1 MFTTFSENRYT
12 SRSFHTMPI
21 TYEIDS
27 ARALIRTTLAGFV
40 TFAEVMAHFAA
51 LENDPRRSGTMN
63 VLIDIRGMTSVPET
77 GQLRR
82 AAGRIEPER
91 SRLQY
96 GVCAMVAT
104 NPANISTGKL
114 FAVFARERF
123 RATTIVP
130 NLEEA
135 ERWLRDQEKKTA

>member
-1 MFTTFSENRYT
+1 
-12 SRSFHTMPI
+12 MPI

-27 ARALIRTTLAGFV
+27 ARALVRTTLVGFV
-40 TFAEVMAHFAA
+40 TFAEVMAHFAT
-51 LENDPRRSGTMN
+51 LENDPRHSGTMN

-104 NPANISTGKL
+104 DPANISTGKL

-123 RATTIVP
+123 RATTIVSSV
-130 NLEEA
+130 EEA
-135 ERWLRDQEKKTA
+135 ERWLLEQEKKTA